1 MFATLLAVDVP
12 GTVRV
17 ADPNTASTVSLVP
30 APLHR
35 HRLHLV
41 VAEDHQARQL
51 ALHPADEDV
60 VDGHV
65 EREHLELLDQLSPGP
80 ALLCEGDELEDPA
93 TAGAGEQHV
102 DRLAVSQ
109 GDGGVHGY
117 GGESLVGAGLDIV
130 RPLHGARHRFVHQ
143 SVLLDEVEILV
154 VQQSGVIVAG
164 PRPAV
169 WLLVFGQG
177 KPVRVD
183 ISLALERSIKTVQD
197 ITHLKAADGASGD
210 RILGRVKDSKYCS
223 LCPIRLSVDNLAH
236 CLDLIKVEGVSSRY
250 RAVEPSFRERCPFVF
265 KVPRPPVIF
274 LTDSGY
280 TAVHGLK

>member
-1 MFATLLAVDVP
+1 MCVTLLGVDVP

-17 ADPNTASTVSLVP
+17 PGPHTDPTVSLSS

-35 HRLHLV
+35 HRLDLV
-41 VAEDHQARQL
+41 VTEDHQARQL
-51 ALHPADEDV
+51 SLHSADQNV

-65 EREHLELLDQLSPGP
+65 EREHLQLLYQLRPGP
-80 ALLCEGDELEDPA
+80 GLLCEGDELEDPA
-93 TAGAGEQHV
+93 TAGAGKQHI
-102 DRLAVSQ
+102 DHLAVSE
-109 GDGGVHGY
+109 GHGGVHSD
-117 GGESLVGAGLDIV
+117 GGQSLVRAGLDIV
-130 RPLHGARHRFVHQ
+130 RALHGAGHRPVHQ

-164 PRPAV
+164 PRSAV

-236 CLDLIKVEGVSSRY
+236 CLDLIKVEGVGARY
-250 RAVEPSFRERCPFVF
+250 RAVEASFRECCPFVF
-265 KVPRPPVIF
+265 KGPRPSVIS
-274 LTDSGY
+274 LTDSRY
-280 TAVHGLK
+280 PAVHGLK